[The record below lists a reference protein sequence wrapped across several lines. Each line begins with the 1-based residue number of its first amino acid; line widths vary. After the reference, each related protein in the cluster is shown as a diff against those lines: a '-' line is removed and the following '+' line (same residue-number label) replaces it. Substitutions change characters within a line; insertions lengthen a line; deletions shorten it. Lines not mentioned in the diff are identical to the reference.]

1 MYLINEKA
9 DATSSSSTK
18 EESVHVQCHPIRP
31 RATDLAC
38 SGWLDVRAST
48 GTRGQSLRVVESAAL
63 AALTVCVVG
72 AATVIGQ
79 GPQTSALLG
88 LNGLGFSIRLDAVSL
103 TMALLVSFIGWVVS
117 RYARTYMDGETAQAA
132 FMGWLGVALGSVLL
146 LVTAGNVVQLVV
158 GWIGAGIAVQRLL
171 LTYATRTGAQL
182 AGRKKAMVNT
192 GSNGALVL
200 AAIMLYAAAGTGDIA
215 TLLAEAEATWMWTFA
230 AILLAVSAMLA
241 SAQVPFHGWL
251 TEVMEAPTPVSAL
264 LHAGVV
270 NAGGFLLIRFADLI
284 LLNPVLLSA
293 LVFLGGASA
302 LIGSIVMLT
311 QPAIKTALAWSTIAQ
326 MGFMI
331 LQCGLGLFALALL
344 HIVAHSL
351 YKAHAFLSS
360 GGAVGAVAAIP
371 RPGPVAVPNGR
382 AVLRAFG
389 IAVVIFAAIATLF
402 GLAGKSPQALAMGA
416 VLVFG
421 VAYMLAQGLADS
433 APKAL
438 TQRMAV
444 ASLATTIGYFSLQ
457 TLAVWITAGT
467 LPPAPIPGALGWF
480 LIGITVISFGLLAM
494 AQACFPLWVHH
505 PAAQGLRV
513 HISNGFYLNAVLDRM
528 IGSWSKSD
536 AKGA

>member
-1 MYLINEKA
+1 
-9 DATSSSSTK
+9 
-18 EESVHVQCHPIRP
+18 
-31 RATDLAC
+31 
-38 SGWLDVRAST
+38 
-48 GTRGQSLRVVESAAL
+48 
-63 AALTVCVVG
+63 
-72 AATVIGQ
+72 
-79 GPQTSALLG
+79 
-88 LNGLGFSIRLDAVSL
+88 
-103 TMALLVSFIGWVVS
+103 
-117 RYARTYMDGETAQAA
+117 
-132 FMGWLGVALGSVLL
+132 
-146 LVTAGNVVQLVV
+146 
-158 GWIGAGIAVQRLL
+158 
-171 LTYATRTGAQL
+171 
-182 AGRKKAMVNT
+182 
-192 GSNGALVL
+192 
-200 AAIMLYAAAGTGDIA
+200 
-215 TLLAEAEATWMWTFA
+215 
-230 AILLAVSAMLA
+230 
-241 SAQVPFHGWL
+241 
-251 TEVMEAPTPVSAL
+251 
-264 LHAGVV
+264 
-270 NAGGFLLIRFADLI
+270 LIRFADLI

-402 GLAGKSPQALAMGA
+402 GLGGKSPQALAMGA

-421 VAYMLAQGLADS
+421 VAYMLAQGLADT

-438 TQRMAV
+438 TRRMAI
-444 ASLATTIGYFSLQ
+444 ASLATTIGYFTLQ

>member
-1 MYLINEKA
+1 MSSVILFGLAPLILLA
-9 DATSSSSTK
+9 AGGWMFA
-18 EESVHVQCHPIRP
+18 RP
-31 RATDLAC
+31 PAR
-38 SGWLDVRAST
+38 G
-48 GTRGQSLRVVESAAL
+48 GQSLRVVESAAL

-505 PAAQGLRV
+505 PAAKGLRV

>member
-1 MYLINEKA
+1 MSSVILFGLAPLILLA
-9 DATSSSSTK
+9 AGGWMFA
-18 EESVHVQCHPIRP
+18 RP
-31 RATDLAC
+31 PAR
-38 SGWLDVRAST
+38 G
-48 GTRGQSLRVVESAAL
+48 GQSLRVVESAAL

-200 AAIMLYAAAGTGDIA
+200 AAIMLYAAAGTCDIA
-215 TLLAEAEATWMWTFA
+215 TLLAESEATWMWTFA

-360 GGAVGAVAAIP
+360 GGAV
-371 RPGPVAVPNGR
+371 
-382 AVLRAFG
+382 
-389 IAVVIFAAIATLF
+389 
-402 GLAGKSPQALAMGA
+402 
-416 VLVFG
+416 
-421 VAYMLAQGLADS
+421 
-433 APKAL
+433 
-438 TQRMAV
+438 
-444 ASLATTIGYFSLQ
+444 
-457 TLAVWITAGT
+457 
-467 LPPAPIPGALGWF
+467 
-480 LIGITVISFGLLAM
+480 
-494 AQACFPLWVHH
+494 
-505 PAAQGLRV
+505 
-513 HISNGFYLNAVLDRM
+513 
-528 IGSWSKSD
+528 
-536 AKGA
+536 